1 MNKKYMI
8 LSILTSIIVLGFSL
22 SGCERLKQAIT
33 PETTPTIKIG
43 IIQPSGYYTS
53 FAKGAQLAQTEINNS
68 GGILGMEIEVLV
80 RDNQGIRA
88 VPNAEESVKI
98 AKTLIQ
104 QENVLAILGP
114 IFSNNSI
121 QVAPV
126 VQQLGRPMISGSAGN
141 DVTSA
146 GDFIFLVVP
155 PTSVQAGATAEFAY
169 DMSELGA
176 KTAATIFHS
185 DSEYT
190 ETLVQAFEDH
200 FQKLGGKIVASETYQ
215 IGDKKFDTQLTN
227 IQDASPDVLYIA
239 GVLPDVLF
247 VTAQAREMDIEATFL
262 GTGSWDEPQKLF
274 TTLDNNEPLEGSYF
288 ASNFSPELQ
297 HTEEFVN
304 AYESMFNEKP
314 DSTAASG
321 YDAMSILANA
331 IEKVQT
337 LNPTVIKDEIANTTN
352 YQGAS
357 TISHFDENRH
367 PIKSLLLHTIR
378 DGQIVLYKVIE
389 P

>member
-1 MNKKYMI
+1 MNNKLNI
-8 LSILTSIIVLGFSL
+8 LSVLTSILIVAFSI
-22 SGCERLKQAIT
+22 SGCERVKQITT
-33 PETTPTIKIG
+33 PETTPTVRIG

-53 FAKGAQLAQTEINNS
+53 FTNGAKLAQKQVNDNGGVLGIDIEI
-68 GGILGMEIEVLV
+68 LV
-80 RDNQGIRA
+80 RDNQGSRP
-88 VPNAEESVKI
+88 VPNAEESVQI

-104 QENVLAILGP
+104 QEDVLAILGP

-146 GDFIFLVVP
+146 GDFVFLVVP
-155 PTSVQAGATAEFAY
+155 PTSIQAGATAEFAY
-169 DMSELGA
+169 DISELNA
-176 KTAATIFHS
+176 KTAATIFHI

-190 ETLVQAFEDH
+190 ETLVQAFEDK
-200 FQKLGGKIVASETYQ
+200 FQELGGKIVASETYQ
-215 IGDKKFDTQLTN
+215 IGDQKFDTQLTN
-227 IQDASPDVLYIA
+227 VQAVSPDVLYIA

-247 VTAQAREMDIEATFL
+247 VTAQAKEMGIEATFL
-262 GTGSWDEPQKLF
+262 GTGSWDERLKLF
-274 TTLDNNEPLEGSYF
+274 STLDNNEPLEGSYF
-288 ASNFSPELQ
+288 ATNFNPDLEYA
-297 HTEEFVN
+297 EKFVID
-304 AYESMFNEKP
+304 YESMFNEQP

-331 IEKVQT
+331 IERAQT
-337 LNPTVIKDEIANTTN
+337 LNPTIIKHEIANTAN

-357 TISHFDENRH
+357 IISHYDAKRYPVKNVIINKIENE
-367 PIKSLLLHTIR
+367 K
-378 DGQIVLYKVIE
+378 VKFYKVIE

>member
-8 LSILTSIIVLGFSL
+8 LSILTSILVLCYFV
-22 SGCERLKQAIT
+22 SGCERIKQITT
-33 PETTPTIKIG
+33 PETTPSIKIG

-53 FAKGAQLAQTEINNS
+53 FTRGAQLAQMQINNNE
-68 GGILGMEIEVLV
+68 GILGLEIEFLV
-80 RDNQGIRA
+80 MDNQGSRP

-98 AKTLIQ
+98 AKTLIE

-121 QVAPV
+121 QVAPI
-126 VQQLGRPMISGSAGN
+126 VQQLGCPMISGSASK

-155 PTSVQAGATAEFAY
+155 PTPVQAGATAEFAY
-169 DMSELGA
+169 DISELSA
-176 KTAATIFHS
+176 KTAATISHT
-185 DSEYT
+185 DSAYT
-190 ETLVQAFEDH
+190 ETLVQAFENH
-200 FQKLGGKIVASETYQ
+200 FQKLGGKIESSETYQ

-227 IQDASPDVLYIA
+227 IKSASPDVLYIA
-239 GVLPDVLF
+239 GVLPDILF
-247 VTAQAREMDIEATFL
+247 VTAQAREMGIEATFL
-262 GTGSWDEPQKLF
+262 GTGSWDEPRKLF
-274 TTLDNNEPLEGSYF
+274 SILDNNEPLEGSYF
-288 ASNFSPELQ
+288 ATNFNPDLQ
-297 HTEEFVN
+297 HAEKFAN
-304 AYESMFNEKP
+304 AYENMFNEKP

-331 IEKVQT
+331 IEKAQT

-352 YQGAS
+352 YHGAS
-357 TISHFDENRH
+357 IISHYNAKRH
-367 PIKSLLLHTIR
+367 PVKNVIINKIENGKIK
-378 DGQIVLYKVIE
+378 LYKVIE